1 MQFFRAKTDELF
13 SRLFNAREG
22 VLFLNPH
29 NRWNCIR
36 GKRFAAYQAE
46 MDTTPASNSNQG
58 GTMAKA
64 RRYTV
69 AMMVIVGCLGM
80 SAPGRTADSA
90 PLTDSPRVADSAPI
104 TDGSKV
110 TLLYQITV
118 PGDERIEVRDLSQFV
133 QGQHQMLPALEQAV
147 SGMRRGDKTEVK
159 LSEDQAFGA
168 YDAKKKTVVPTKDLP
183 AGVKTGDV
191 IEDRKT
197 GQQATIT
204 QMSETDAVM
213 DYNHPLA
220 GKPLLV
226 TLTILDVDTPK

>member
-1 MQFFRAKTDELF
+1 
-13 SRLFNAREG
+13 
-22 VLFLNPH
+22 
-29 NRWNCIR
+29 
-36 GKRFAAYQAE
+36 
-46 MDTTPASNSNQG
+46 
-58 GTMAKA
+58 MANA
-64 RRYTV
+64 RRYTA
-69 AMMVIVGCLGM
+69 AMLAIVGCIGL
-80 SAPGRTADSA
+80 SATPGGAADSA
-90 PLTDSPRVADSAPI
+90 PMTEGSRAADSTPI

-168 YDAKKKTVVPTKDLP
+168 YDSKKKTVVPTKELP

-197 GQQATIT
+197 GQQATIV
-204 QMSETDAVM
+204 QMSDTDAVM

-226 TLTILDVDTPK
+226 TLTILDVDNPK

>member
-1 MQFFRAKTDELF
+1 MA
-13 SRLFNAREG
+13 NARQYTAAMIAIIG
-22 VLFLNPH
+22 SLTMTAPFSIAAQSGQMPDAASGQNP
-29 NRWNCIR
+29 
-36 GKRFAAYQAE
+36 A
-46 MDTTPASNSNQG
+46 
-58 GTMAKA
+58 GTS
-64 RRYTV
+64 V
-69 AMMVIVGCLGM
+69 
-80 SAPGRTADSA
+80 
-90 PLTDSPRVADSAPI
+90 PI

-118 PGDERIEVRDLSQFV
+118 PGDERIEVRDLSQFI

-147 SGMRRGDKTEVK
+147 SGMRRGEKTEVK
-159 LSEDQAFGA
+159 LNEDQAFGA
-168 YDAKKKTVVPTKDLP
+168 YDSKKKTVVPTKELP
-183 AGVKTGDV
+183 AGVKAGDI
-191 IEDRKT
+191 IEDRRT

>member
-1 MQFFRAKTDELF
+1 
-13 SRLFNAREG
+13 
-22 VLFLNPH
+22 
-29 NRWNCIR
+29 
-36 GKRFAAYQAE
+36 
-46 MDTTPASNSNQG
+46 
-58 GTMAKA
+58 MAKA
-64 RRYTV
+64 RRYTA
-69 AMMVIVGCLGM
+69 AMLAIVGCFGL
-80 SAPGRTADSA
+80 SAPCWAADSPPMA
-90 PLTDSPRVADSAPI
+90 EGSRAADSTPI

-168 YDAKKKTVVPTKDLP
+168 YDSKKKTVVPTKELP

-197 GQQATIT
+197 GQQATIV
-204 QMSETDAVM
+204 QMSDTDAVM

-226 TLTILDVDTPK
+226 TLTILDVDNPK

>member
-1 MQFFRAKTDELF
+1 
-13 SRLFNAREG
+13 
-22 VLFLNPH
+22 
-29 NRWNCIR
+29 
-36 GKRFAAYQAE
+36 
-46 MDTTPASNSNQG
+46 
-58 GTMAKA
+58 MANA
-64 RRYTV
+64 RRYTA
-69 AMMVIVGCLGM
+69 AMIAIVGCLATA
-80 SAPGRTADSA
+80 APFSIAAQSNQMPEASSRQNPGAGPS
-90 PLTDSPRVADSAPI
+90 VPI

-118 PGDERIEVRDLSQFV
+118 PGDERIEVRDLSQFI

-147 SGMRRGDKTEVK
+147 SGMRRGEKTEVK
-159 LSEDQAFGA
+159 LNEDQAFGA
-168 YDAKKKTVVPTKDLP
+168 YDSKKKAVVPTKELP
-183 AGVKTGDV
+183 AGVKAGDI

-226 TLTILDVDTPK
+226 TLTILDVDSPK

>member
-1 MQFFRAKTDELF
+1 
-13 SRLFNAREG
+13 
-22 VLFLNPH
+22 
-29 NRWNCIR
+29 
-36 GKRFAAYQAE
+36 
-46 MDTTPASNSNQG
+46 
-58 GTMAKA
+58 MAKA
-64 RRYTV
+64 RRYTA
-69 AMMVIVGCLGM
+69 AMIAVVGCLGLTAPFGIAAQSGENM
-80 SAPGRTADSA
+80 EGSAGRNTPGPS
-90 PLTDSPRVADSAPI
+90 VPI

-168 YDAKKKTVVPTKDLP
+168 YDSKKKTVVPTKELP
-183 AGVKTGDV
+183 AGVKTGDI
-191 IEDRKT
+191 IEDRRT

-204 QMSETDAVM
+204 QMSDTDAVM

-226 TLTILDVDTPK
+226 TLTILDVDSPK

>member
-1 MQFFRAKTDELF
+1 
-13 SRLFNAREG
+13 
-22 VLFLNPH
+22 
-29 NRWNCIR
+29 
-36 GKRFAAYQAE
+36 
-46 MDTTPASNSNQG
+46 
-58 GTMAKA
+58 MAKA
-64 RRYTV
+64 RRYTL
-69 AMMVIVGCLGM
+69 AMMAIVGCLGW
-80 SAPGRTADSA
+80 SAPYQVGAQSA
-90 PLTDSPRVADSAPI
+90 PNASQDAGPSADGPSAPI

-118 PGDERIEVRDLSQFV
+118 PGEERIEVRDLSQFI

-147 SGMRRGDKTEVK
+147 SGMRRGEKTEVK

-168 YDAKKKTVVPTKDLP
+168 YDSKKKTVVPTKDLP
-183 AGVKTGDV
+183 AGVKAGDI
-191 IEDRKT
+191 IEDRRT

-204 QMSETDAVM
+204 QMSESDAVM

>member
-1 MQFFRAKTDELF
+1 
-13 SRLFNAREG
+13 
-22 VLFLNPH
+22 
-29 NRWNCIR
+29 
-36 GKRFAAYQAE
+36 
-46 MDTTPASNSNQG
+46 
-58 GTMAKA
+58 MANA

-69 AMMVIVGCLGM
+69 AMMAIVGCLGLAAPPAIAGQSGQ
-80 SAPGRTADSA
+80 SAGVSSERPNAGPNTGDS
-90 PLTDSPRVADSAPI
+90 SAPI
-104 TDGSKV
+104 TEGSKV

-118 PGDERIEVRDLSQFV
+118 PGDERIEVRDLSQFI

-159 LSEDQAFGA
+159 LNEDQAFGA

-183 AGVKTGDV
+183 AGVKAGDI
-191 IEDRKT
+191 IEDRRT

-204 QMSETDAVM
+204 QMSDTDAVM

-226 TLTILDVDTPK
+226 TLTILDVDSPK

>member
-1 MQFFRAKTDELF
+1 
-13 SRLFNAREG
+13 
-22 VLFLNPH
+22 
-29 NRWNCIR
+29 
-36 GKRFAAYQAE
+36 
-46 MDTTPASNSNQG
+46 
-58 GTMAKA
+58 MAKA
-64 RRYTV
+64 RRYTA
-69 AMMVIVGCLGM
+69 AMLAIVGCIGL
-80 SAPGRTADSA
+80 SAPPSGAADSA
-90 PLTDSPRVADSAPI
+90 PMTEGSRAADTTPI

-168 YDAKKKTVVPTKDLP
+168 YDSKKKTVVPTKELP
-183 AGVKTGDV
+183 AGVKAGDV

-197 GQQATIT
+197 GQQATII
-204 QMSETDAVM
+204 QMSDSDAVM

-226 TLTILDVDTPK
+226 TLTILEVDNPK